1 MTEKAVAYRSVL
13 IVGSIKH
20 CRKHK
25 RAEARIPILTLV
37 TYLSD
42 NAKGTCYLSITK
54 VMELLD
60 RSRQCVVDNILGL
73 EEDGLIGV
81 ARVDGMPNCYWPR
94 IPAALKEM
102 SPNPIWVIDA
112 LTTVPKARIFG
123 SVEEAMV
130 AATERSGNQSG
141 GVDQS
146 GRVDRY
152 RSSGVD
158 PTRQVRRA
166 NQSSLAGKPVHSSTL
181 SISSLNLFSSSRG
194 VIGDHAV
201 DATKKGAGDPDG
213 TPGKASSI
221 SQAVPGSINGK
232 SAMVAALG
240 GQGAYAARNIMRQAH
255 HRRRVPRGVARN
267 VQQDAGAPRSFWN
280 EDVLRDSSLAGEPL
294 VITEGEFDA
303 LAAIQAGFL
312 RTISVPDGAGSNL
325 DFAAELWPLLKNAR
339 QVILAGAAMNPGRSS
354 TASSHAASA
363 PRAAPGLRIR
373 TARRI

>member
-1 MTEKAVAYRSVL
+1 MCADDRRVWLHEQIRIWVGEKRIDECLSALELGNLSMTEKAVAYRSVL

-25 RAEARIPILTLV
+25 RAEARIPILTLI

-123 SVEEAMV
+123 SVEEAIV
-130 AATERSGNQSG
+130 AATERSGNQSS

-166 NQSSLAGKPVHSSTL
+166 NQSSLAGQPVHSSTH

-194 VIGDHAV
+194 VIGDQAV
-201 DATKKGAGDPDG
+201 DTTKKGAGDPDA

-232 SAMVAALG
+232 SATVAALG
-240 GQGAYAARNIMRQAH
+240 GQGAYAARNIIISDSGKLIISEEFRAELRETYNNSQIE
-255 HRRRVPRGVARN
+255 RGIER
-267 VQQDAGAPRSFWN
+267 APS
-280 EDVLRDSSLAGEPL
+280 
-294 VITEGEFDA
+294 
-303 LAAIQAGFL
+303 QAGGSTDPVKL
-312 RTISVPDGAGSNL
+312 IHQIRRCCSYAKQDDERDDKRLTAAGKVQS
-325 DFAAELWPLLKNAR
+325 
-339 QVILAGAAMNPGRSS
+339 
-354 TASSHAASA
+354 
-363 PRAAPGLRIR
+363 
-373 TARRI
+373 ARRNYAR